1 MPGSATVNTWL
12 PRVCRARE
20 ITNGVI
26 DENCSGHN
34 KSQYSFSFD
43 KLSAASIG
51 GGNNVLC
58 VHKVDMTYL
67 LSHPRVSEVL
77 PVLLAQAE
85 VWQRDGVHLQTSFIV
100 TIQGCRP
107 PPRCRWSW
115 GMRGWR
121 RVATARCPCPG
132 SPPRTA
138 SPPRRCRGC
147 RAHRCPSAGAR
158 YCNNNKIFLVWT
170 NIFVDNINVCYWF
183 SWWQLYKSLPHTF
196 IATVGTLSDNYNN
209 YTQSAGQGK

>member
-1 MPGSATVNTWL
+1 MAAT
-12 PRVCRARE
+12 CRLGE

-58 VHKVDMTYL
+58 VHKVHMTCL

-85 VWQRDGVHLQTSFIV
+85 VGQRDGVHLQMAV
-100 TIQGCRP
+100 
-107 PPRCRWSW
+107 
-115 GMRGWR
+115 
-121 RVATARCPCPG
+121 
-132 SPPRTA
+132 
-138 SPPRRCRGC
+138 
-147 RAHRCPSAGAR
+147 
-158 YCNNNKIFLVWT
+158 L
-170 NIFVDNINVCYWF
+170 
-183 SWWQLYKSLPHTF
+183 L
-196 IATVGTLSDNYNN
+196 
-209 YTQSAGQGK
+209 